1 VLLRIA
7 PVPPIRCADDFP
19 VTPRALSA
27 SSLLNTGT
35 PGSVTVKMER
45 FTTIKPIWQGVISAG
60 ITVTTGLLVLAVYYL
75 LA

>member
-1 VLLRIA
+1 ME
-7 PVPPIRCADDFP
+7 
-19 VTPRALSA
+19 
-27 SSLLNTGT
+27 
-35 PGSVTVKMER
+35 MER